1 MLEGS
6 PQTPEMELGVRI
18 KNESCNWGEHVCGE
32 LLCICVVP
40 PSQAKRKGGKT
51 AYLRYSYMCLHN
63 GCPSRA
69 GFCCVILPVS
79 LQQTPCPTAPPLLSG

>member
-18 KNESCNWGEHVCGE
+18 KNESCNWGERVCGE

-51 AYLRYSYMCLHN
+51 AYLRYS
-63 GCPSRA
+63 
-69 GFCCVILPVS
+69 
-79 LQQTPCPTAPPLLSG
+79 